1 MKRLIPILPFVLGI
15 AMAEAQPTSRSSGE
29 SAHQA
34 ALAGNNLTAAEAS
47 ELEAFVAKNPNDLST
62 RTKLLGYYFDARF
75 KSAEA
80 TQNAREH
87 TLWVIKNRP
96 EAEIAGLPY
105 CQIDAIL
112 DPDGYREAK
121 QLWLDQAKTNANNAV
136 VLGHAG
142 RFFIIHEK
150 SLAEGFFALA
160 EDLEPNSPAWP
171 EQLGHL
177 YALHK
182 GQDAAAKSLAE
193 FEKAQA
199 VDISAVSKI
208 NRLASLAKSAFD
220 AGHTEK
226 ASRYANELLEA
237 GTKDSQNWNYGNA
250 IHHANNVLGRLAL
263 QKGDIKQADEYLL
276 KAGQTPGSPQL
287 NSFGPNMSLAK
298 GLLEAGE
305 RESVL
310 QYFDLCRK
318 FWRMG
323 GDRLDTWTTEV
334 KGDKVPNFGA
344 NLDY

>member
-15 AMAEAQPTSRSSGE
+15 AMAEAQPSSRSSGE
-29 SAHQA
+29 GAYLT
-34 ALAGNNLTAAEAS
+34 ALAGRNLTAAEAS
-47 ELEAFVAKNPNDLST
+47 ELEALVANNPNDLST
-62 RTKLLGYYFDARF
+62 RTKLLGYYFAAHL

-121 QLWLDQAKTNANNAV
+121 QLWLDQAKANANNAV

-160 EDLEPNSPAWP
+160 EDLEPNNPEWP

-177 YALHK
+177 YALQK
-182 GQDAAAKSLAE
+182 SKDAAVKSLAA

-199 VDISAVSKI
+199 ADTSTESKVS
-208 NRLASLAKSAFD
+208 RLASLAKSACD
-220 AGHTEK
+220 C
-226 ASRYANELLEA
+226 L
-237 GTKDSQNWNYGNA
+237 
-250 IHHANNVLGRLAL
+250 
-263 QKGDIKQADEYLL
+263 
-276 KAGQTPGSPQL
+276 P
-287 NSFGPNMSLAK
+287 
-298 GLLEAGE
+298 
-305 RESVL
+305 
-310 QYFDLCRK
+310 
-318 FWRMG
+318 
-323 GDRLDTWTTEV
+323 
-334 KGDKVPNFGA
+334 
-344 NLDY
+344 

>member
-15 AMAEAQPTSRSSGE
+15 AMAEAQPSSRSSGE
-29 SAHQA
+29 GAYLT
-34 ALAGNNLTAAEAS
+34 ALAGRTLTAAEAS
-47 ELEAFVAKNPNDLST
+47 ELEALVANNPNDLST
-62 RTKLLGYYFDARF
+62 RTKLLGYYFAAHL

-121 QLWLDQAKTNANNAV
+121 QLWLDQAKANANNAV

-160 EDLEPNSPAWP
+160 EDLEPNNPEWP

-177 YALHK
+177 YALQK
-182 GQDAAAKSLAE
+182 SKDAAVKSLAA

-199 VDISAVSKI
+199 ADTSTESKVS
-208 NRLASLAKSAFD
+208 RLASLAKSAFD
-220 AGHTEK
+220 ADQAEK
-226 ASRYANELLEA
+226 AYLYANELLEA
-237 GTKDSQNWNYGNA
+237 GAKDPKNWNYGNA
-250 IHHANNVLGRLAL
+250 IHQANNVLGKLAL
-263 QKGDIKQADEYLL
+263 QKGRIKQAGEYLL

-298 GLLEAGE
+298 GMLEAGE
-305 RESVL
+305 KESVL
-310 QYFDLCRK
+310 QYFELCRK
-318 FWRMG
+318 FWKMG
-323 GDRLDTWTTEV
+323 GDRLDTWGAEV

-344 NLDY
+344 SVNY